1 MSLYQKASLVQIPSG
16 YKAADDKLYSVVPN
30 NGDGDFTVTVDAEAT
45 RVNKDGLIETVVA
58 DQARLN
64 YDPTNPQDPH
74 LLLEPSRTN
83 KQIYSQEL
91 SNSAYL
97 KVGSTVTADQTTA
110 PDGTLT
116 ADKVQRNTTSASYLR
131 DDIYESTNGYYY
143 SSSFFIKK
151 GNCDRVA
158 FRLQTNYPDRY
169 DVRFVFSTEN
179 VEYNATAGDMT
190 NGSYNIVK
198 YNNGWYRIELTAKT
212 ASDNT
217 AIVPMLSPRVSAG
230 NVDSSDTSSD
240 AFCYSWGWQTE
251 TSGNT
256 SSSYA
261 TSYIPTLSNAEVTRT
276 VDKCLNGGDANLFND
291 SEGTLFVDLENFS
304 GNTRELT
311 LGDGTINNRVTV
323 IFYGASAVIRFYVAN
338 GGVAQ
343 ADSVFS
349 ISFTYDQRNKIAFRY
364 KQNDFKAY
372 INGTQVFS
380 DTSGNTPVGLS
391 RFDFANSNAT
401 TNFIEGEIYQTMV
414 FNTALSDSELQ
425 TLTS

>member
-1 MSLYQKASLVQIPSG
+1 MGLKDTASLALIPAA
-16 YKAADDKLYSVVPN
+16 YKTSKIYSALPTD
-30 NGDGDFTVTVDAEAT
+30 GDGDFTFTRSGNAT
-45 RVNKDGLIETVVA
+45 RVNKAGLVETMGTNIG
-58 DQARLN
+58 RLN
-64 YDPTNPQDPH
+64 YDLINGTPASCPS

-256 SSSYA
+256 SSSYP
-261 TSYIPTLSNAEVTRT
+261 TSYIPTTSAAVTRT
-276 VDKCLNGGDANLFND
+276 ADSCGDAGN
-291 SEGTLFVDLENFS
+291 STIIKAEGSLFVDFTTSNTDNFKRIYIISNSDFNNAIFIQLLGSSFAVQVVS
-304 GNTRELT
+304 GGTT
-311 LGDGTINNRVTV
+311 LYSWGFAITLLDRHKIALRYKDGDSQLYYNGIQQTAATTAGTWFSEGLLNKFTFSPSGFFN
-323 IFYGASAVIRFYVAN
+323 FYGEIN
-338 GGVAQ
+338 Q
-343 ADSVFS
+343 A
-349 ISFTYDQRNKIAFRY
+349 
-364 KQNDFKAY
+364 
-372 INGTQVFS
+372 
-380 DTSGNTPVGLS
+380 
-391 RFDFANSNAT
+391 
-401 TNFIEGEIYQTMV
+401 MV
-414 FNTALSDSELQ
+414 FNEALTDSELQ

>member
-30 NGDGDFTVTVDAEAT
+30 NGDGDFTVTVAAGAT
-45 RVNKDGLIETVVA
+45 RVNKDGLVETVAA

-261 TSYIPTLSNAEVTRT
+261 TSYIPTTTAAVTRT
-276 VDKCLNGGDANLFND
+276 ADNCGDA
-291 SEGTLFVDLENFS
+291 
-304 GNTRELT
+304 GN
-311 LGDGTINNRVTV
+311 GTIIKAEGSLFADFTTSNTDNFKRISITDASDGNNNIFIQLLGTSFAVQVISGGTTLYSWGFSVTL
-323 IFYGASAVIRFYVAN
+323 SDRH
-338 GGVAQ
+338 
-343 ADSVFS
+343 
-349 ISFTYDQRNKIAFRY
+349 KIALRY
-364 KQNDFKAY
+364 KDGDSQLY
-372 INGTQVFS
+372 YNGTQQT
-380 DTSGNTPVGLS
+380 DTTTSGTWFTDGLLDTFS
-391 RFDFANSNAT
+391 LNQGSFF
-401 TNFIEGEIYQTMV
+401 NFYGEIYQTMV
-414 FNTALSDSELQ
+414 FNEALTDSELQ